1 VATDFIPPVR
11 HDCGQLVPASIAA
24 RDETPAS
31 LFTSTLMRIRPF
43 TSFLS
48 IVCVVVVAILV
59 LVPIFVLGIPNGADL
74 SNHYRFALPFYESIG
89 AGSWYPGWLAES
101 NAGYG
106 DPRFR
111 FYPPGLYYGL
121 ALFRTI
127 AGSWYIGT
135 LLTFALISIAGGLGV
150 YLWTRELST
159 NNVAMWAGILY
170 ALNPYR
176 LNEIY
181 QASLLSEYAACSVLP
196 FAFAFTERICRKGR
210 ASDVAGLACS
220 LACLVLTHV
229 PLTVIGSLSL
239 LVYSLFRLER
249 TRLVRTVVK
258 LTVGVAL
265 GLVAS
270 AFFWSTVIAEL
281 SWIKGSSVNPNL
293 YYDYRVNFVFSPSAL
308 TNRNTWFANMLGLAV
323 LGFIAPAI
331 ILLKREHRA
340 RVDKSLKAVLVLT
353 LVSFFMTTELS
364 RPIWAIVPKLQEV
377 QFPWRWLA
385 ITSMSGCVL
394 LAVSIP
400 KWLQLRKSDL
410 RPRDLLA
417 PAALALSL
425 VFVVGHVFDS
435 VYLGK
440 QEFESFISDIRG
452 AVSFKDWLPVAARE
466 VRYMNKMNGQ
476 VDAASRP
483 VQINSWQPEYREF
496 QLSSGPAID
505 ARVRTYFY
513 PLWKASS
520 DGKSLDTQPAD
531 DGALLVQVPADTS
544 RVEVSFQE
552 PSRVRVVRWVSGL
565 GFILIIAAFI
575 FDLIRRLFIRR
586 QLTSA
591 VN

>member
-1 VATDFIPPVR
+1 VATDFIPPAR
-11 HDCGQLVPASIAA
+11 HNCGQILPASIAT
-24 RDETPAS
+24 REDLPAG
-31 LFTSTLMRIRPF
+31 LFTSILMRIRPF
-43 TSFLS
+43 PNSLS
-48 IVCVVVVAILV
+48 IVCVVVMAILV
-59 LVPIFVLGIPNGADL
+59 LVPIFVLGIPHGADL
-74 SNHYRFALPFYESIG
+74 PNHYRFVLPFYESIG

-121 ALFRTI
+121 VLFRTI
-127 AGSWYIGT
+127 AGSWYVGS
-135 LLTFALISIAGGLGV
+135 LGTFALISIAGGLGL

-196 FAFAFTERICRKGR
+196 FAFAFTERVCRKGR

-220 LACLVLTHV
+220 FACLVLTHV

-239 LVYSLFRLER
+239 LIYSLFRLER
-249 TRLVRTVVK
+249 ANLVRTVVK
-258 LTVGVAL
+258 LTAGVSL
-265 GLVAS
+265 GLAAS

-281 SWIKGSSVNPNL
+281 SWIKGSSVDPNL

-308 TNRNTWFANMLGLAV
+308 TNRNTWLANILGLAV
-323 LGFIAPAI
+323 LGFMSPAI
-331 ILLKREHRA
+331 VLLKREHRA
-340 RVDKSLKAVLVLT
+340 RVDKGLKAVFILA

-364 RPIWAIVPKLQEV
+364 RPIWAIVPKLREV

-400 KWLQLRKSDL
+400 KWLQQRKSDL

-417 PAALALSL
+417 PVALALSL

-440 QEFESFISDIRG
+440 QEFETLLPDIRG
-452 AVSFKDWLPVAARE
+452 AVSFKDWLPAAARE
-466 VRYMNKMNGQ
+466 VRYMNKMNDR
-476 VDAASRP
+476 VEAASRR
-483 VQINSWQPEYREF
+483 VQINLWQPEHRQF
-496 QLSSGPAID
+496 QLSGGPATD
-505 ARVRTYFY
+505 ARARTYFY

-520 DGKSLDTQPAD
+520 NGKSLVTQPAD
-531 DGALLVQVPADTS
+531 DGALLVQVPADTTN
-544 RVEVSFQE
+544 VELSFQE
-552 PSRVRVVRWVSGL
+552 PSRVRVVRGL
-565 GFILIIAAFI
+565 SWFGWILIIAAFM
-575 FDLIRRLFIRR
+575 FDFIRRLFSRR
-586 QLTSA
+586 QLTSE

>member
-1 VATDFIPPVR
+1 
-11 HDCGQLVPASIAA
+11 
-24 RDETPAS
+24 
-31 LFTSTLMRIRPF
+31 MRIRPF
-43 TSFLS
+43 PNSLS
-48 IVCVVVVAILV
+48 ISCVVVVAILV

-74 SNHYRFALPFYESIG
+74 TNHYRFVLPFYDSITS
-89 AGSWYPGWLAES
+89 GSWYPGWLAES

-121 ALFRTI
+121 ALLRTI
-127 AGSWYIGT
+127 AGSWYIGS
-135 LLTFALISIAGGLGV
+135 LLTFALISIAGGLGL

-159 NNVAMWAGILY
+159 NNVAMWAGILF

-181 QASLLSEYAACSVLP
+181 QASLLSEYAASSVLP

-210 ASDVAGLACS
+210 AGDVAGLACS
-220 LACLVLTHV
+220 LACLVLTHI

-239 LVYSLFRLER
+239 LIYSLFRLER
-249 TRLVRTVVK
+249 DNLVRTVVK
-258 LTVGVAL
+258 LTAGVTL
-265 GLVAS
+265 GLAAS
-270 AFFWSTVIAEL
+270 AFFWSTVVAEL

-308 TNRNTWFANMLGLAV
+308 TNRNTWLANILGLTV
-323 LGFIAPAI
+323 LGFISPAI
-331 ILLKREHRA
+331 VLLRRERRA
-340 RVDKSLKAVLVLT
+340 TVDKGLKAVFILT

-400 KWLQLRKSDL
+400 KWLQQRKSDL

-417 PAALALSL
+417 PVALALSM

-440 QEFESFISDIRG
+440 QEFEAFLPDIRR

-466 VRYMNKMNGQ
+466 VRYMNKMNDQ
-476 VDAASRP
+476 VDAASRQ
-483 VQINSWQPEYREF
+483 VKINLWQPEHRQF
-496 QLSSGPAID
+496 QLSSGPPTD

-520 DGKSLDTQPAD
+520 NGQSLVTQPAD
-531 DGALLVQVPADTS
+531 DGALLVQVPADTTN
-544 RVEVSFQE
+544 VELSFQE
-552 PSRVRVVRWVSGL
+552 PSRVRVVRLVSGL
-565 GFILIIAAFI
+565 GWILIIAAFM
-575 FDLIRRLFIRR
+575 FDFIKRLFHGR
-586 QLTSA
+586 QLIPEMNKTIHESSTLR
-591 VN
+591 